1 MKIGIKK
8 GMDNMRFQEIDY
20 VKRIIEI
27 HERQERILS
36 SQIEFNDKQIEFDRF
51 LQNKI
56 QYLEKKIKLLEKQI
70 KEKKNE

>member
-36 SQIEFNDKQIEFDRF
+36 SQIEFNDKLIEFDRF
-51 LQNKI
+51 LQN
-56 QYLEKKIKLLEKQI
+56 
-70 KEKKNE
+70 